1 MKLIFILIIIFI
13 FSLILNYLTFSQNKT
28 ATEIIN
34 EMGIGYNLGN
44 SFDSYSSIKEI
55 NNPEDQITLF
65 GNPEPTKKMIL
76 NIKKNGFKTIR
87 FPITWANFID
97 NYGNINSNWMSR
109 VKEVVNWIINYNMY
123 CIINVHNDA
132 KSGNWLSQG
141 LNAKEKYIKL
151 WGQIANEFKDYDEYL
166 IFESMNEPNYKN
178 ENDYNYTVLYILTQS
193 FVDVI
198 RNSGGMNS
206 NRLLLISGANSDI
219 DLTCNDSYKIPND
232 PANKLAISIHY
243 YLPPLFTILSS
254 RYQEYDYFGNLKDL
268 ILYSTWGDEN
278 DYNEI
283 IYNFVT
289 INNSFVS
296 KGIPVVLSEVG
307 VLTEDEKEINSIRE
321 FLYAV
326 FSISTEINGIMSCL
340 WDTSN
345 KTHGNMNYYMRN
357 NNSWYDKIIKNNF
370 HKISKGKYVKLSQ
383 YFLTTK
389 FESIKEIDNNEISFS
404 LKISKRKV
412 NKIIFN
418 IDFYGV
424 FGLDF
429 SFSIYTYDNNGE
441 WIEIKFGMQNGKK
454 DYDGSYIFTIDVS
467 EIECNGYLDIIK
479 WYGEENILFNNFTI
493 EYKELFIGFDFE
505 TYKVDISK
513 YLEDSKN
520 LKDI

>member
-1 MKLIFILIIIFI
+1 
-13 FSLILNYLTFSQNKT
+13 
-28 ATEIIN
+28 
-34 EMGIGYNLGN
+34 
-44 SFDSYSSIKEI
+44 
-55 NNPEDQITLF
+55 
-65 GNPEPTKKMIL
+65 
-76 NIKKNGFKTIR
+76 
-87 FPITWANFID
+87 
-97 NYGNINSNWMSR
+97 
-109 VKEVVNWIINYNMY
+109 
-123 CIINVHNDA
+123 
-132 KSGNWLSQG
+132 
-141 LNAKEKYIKL
+141 
-151 WGQIANEFKDYDEYL
+151 
-166 IFESMNEPNYKN
+166 
-178 ENDYNYTVLYILTQS
+178 
-193 FVDVI
+193 
-198 RNSGGMNS
+198 
-206 NRLLLISGANSDI
+206 
-219 DLTCNDSYKIPND
+219 
-232 PANKLAISIHY
+232 
-243 YLPPLFTILSS
+243 
-254 RYQEYDYFGNLKDL
+254 
-268 ILYSTWGDEN
+268 
-278 DYNEI
+278 
-283 IYNFVT
+283 
-289 INNSFVS
+289 
-296 KGIPVVLSEVG
+296 
-307 VLTEDEKEINSIRE
+307 
-321 FLYAV
+321 
-326 FSISTEINGIMSCL
+326 
-340 WDTSN
+340 
-345 KTHGNMNYYMRN
+345 MRN